1 MILIFGFVLSKEY
14 TEESN
19 IYLDILISKEEHKEH
34 KEKKDLTVDNK
45 KACVMVTPL
54 KSKKVIE
61 KKCMKFNLS
70 SDTMKAVIDFILP
83 EPQKEN
89 ESDLHETASSV
100 CKSKTQNTF
109 IYNVGHKY
117 KDKKDGIQCDIL
129 TVDPKI
135 QTSNSK
141 KEYMISSDLGRTTTF
156 LSKSKKIEN
165 QVALS
170 FNSHQSSSDLSIKES
185 ETAKEI
191 KRNIKTTKTRSSK
204 QSQGH
209 LRKST
214 TNTREISVVS
224 ESETEESE
232 NEYHIKQKK
241 TRHSTKD
248 IFEKSCIRNEFPINE
263 YKGSDKTNKHFIER
277 LPDIHNEEW
286 NEEELEKLHW

>member
-1 MILIFGFVLSKEY
+1 MIFGFVLSKEY

-19 IYLDILISKEEHKEH
+19 ISLDILISTEEHFSDKD
-34 KEKKDLTVDNK
+34 KKDLTVDDK

-54 KSKKVIE
+54 KSKKVIM

-70 SDTMKAVIDFILP
+70 SDTMEAVVDFILP
-83 EPQKEN
+83 KPQKEN

-109 IYNVGHKY
+109 IYNGGHKH

-135 QTSNSK
+135 QTSNTK
-141 KEYMISSDLGRTTTF
+141 KEYRISSDLGRTTMF

-170 FNSHQSSSDLSIKES
+170 FNSHQSPSDLSTKES

-191 KRNIKTTKTRSSK
+191 RRNIKTTRTRSSK

-214 TNTREISVVS
+214 TNTREISVLS

-232 NEYHIKQKK
+232 TKYHIKQKK
-241 TRHSTKD
+241 TRHSTKE
-248 IFEKSCIRNEFPINE
+248 IFEKSCSRNEFPITDR
-263 YKGSDKTNKHFIER
+263 KGSDKTNKHFVAR

-286 NEEELEKLHW
+286 NAEELEKLHW